1 MLIYGVIHVVVEQGL
16 MELRK
21 LNIEQRL
28 WEASRK
34 EVDQDS
40 FTPVAIK
47 SAGKSKN

>member
-1 MLIYGVIHVVVEQGL
+1 

-34 EVDQDS
+34 QADQDPFAS
-40 FTPVAIK
+40 VARTLAGK
-47 SAGKSKN
+47 SVARTLAGKSKE